1 MIYDPIDDDDE
12 TTVAAPM
19 PGVSAE
25 AFKAFT
31 ATSALAAQLVRLEE
45 HFEQTATYRRFQ
57 KRVFDILAA
66 REARMGKGKGE
77 LKGAMLIGPAGAGK
91 SRIVEEIIKE
101 HHALT
106 QHVGNWQYGTRILSV
121 VVPGRSTLKETL
133 NAILK
138 ALGHPARGR
147 RDEEYLASLVTTY
160 LKLCGVAAVHL
171 DEVQDSGRYKT
182 KDSTD
187 PFLKVFRNLMQAKDW
202 PVCLI
207 MTATPEA
214 TDILNGDKTFLRR
227 MKPMEMRPMTFASD
241 GEVLRDALRQLFEDA
256 GLEGSG
262 ILSQD
267 EFIKILIHASAGR
280 FGVAVE
286 MSIEAIGACLGEESA
301 EIDMAHF
308 ADAYEMRMDCDEE
321 LNPFVSVNWKL
332 IDTMNALQRYEEER
346 QVKRRRKT

>member
-1 MIYDPIDDDDE
+1 MIYAPIDDDDE
-12 TTVAAPM
+12 ITKAAPV

-25 AFKAFT
+25 ALEAF
-31 ATSALAAQLVRLEE
+31 AANDALAAQLVRLEE
-45 HFEQTATYRRFQ
+45 HFEQTATYRLFR
-57 KRVFDILAA
+57 KRVFEVLAG
-66 REARMGKGKGE
+66 REARMGQGKSA

-91 SRIVEEIIKE
+91 TRMVEEIIKE

-138 ALGHPARGR
+138 ALGHPAKGR
-147 RDEEYLASLVTTY
+147 RDEDYLASLVMTY
-160 LKLCGVAAVHL
+160 LKVCQVAAIHL

-182 KDSTD
+182 KDSID
-187 PFLKVFRNLMQAKDW
+187 PFLKVFRNMMQDKDW

-214 TDILNGDKTFLRR
+214 TDLLNGDKTLLRR
-227 MKPMEMRPMTFASD
+227 MRPMEMRPMTFASD
-241 GEVLRDALRQLFEDA
+241 GEVLRKALKQLFEDA
-256 GLEGSG
+256 GLAGSG

-301 EIDMAHF
+301 EIDMGHF

-321 LNPFVSVNWKL
+321 LNPFVSEDWKL
-332 IDTMNALQRYEEER
+332 IDTMTALQRCEEER
-346 QVKRRRKT
+346 HVKRRRKT

>member
-1 MIYDPIDDDDE
+1 MIHAPVEDDDE
-12 TTVAAPM
+12 ITEAAPV

-25 AFKAFT
+25 ALEAFT
-31 ATSALAAQLVRLEE
+31 ANSALAARLVRLEE
-45 HFEQTATYRRFQ
+45 RFEQTATYRLFRA
-57 KRVFDILAA
+57 RVFQILAG
-66 REARMGKGKGE
+66 REARMGQGKSE

-106 QHVGNWQYGTRILSV
+106 QHVGDWQYGTRILSV

-138 ALGHPARGR
+138 ALGHPAKGR

-182 KDSTD
+182 KGSIDA
-187 PFLKVFRNLMQAKDW
+187 FLKVFRNTMQAKDW

-214 TDILNGDKTFLRR
+214 TDLLNGDKTLLRR
-227 MKPMEMRPMTFASD
+227 MRPMEMRPMTFASD
-241 GEVLRDALRQLFEDA
+241 GKVLRKALKQLFEDA
-256 GLEGSG
+256 GLAGSG

-308 ADAYEMRMDCDEE
+308 ADAYEMQMDCDED

-332 IDTMNALQRYEEER
+332 IDTMTALQRYEEER
-346 QVKRRRKT
+346 KVKRRRKT